1 MSARP
6 TLAIVGGTGALG
18 SGLALRWAAAGY
30 RVVIG
35 SRDAAKGAAVAAGL
49 EATLAARG
57 RDAQIEV
64 ADNRAAAAAGDIVVL
79 AVAFGH
85 QRTTLEAI
93 RAELAG
99 KILVDVTVPLVPP
112 KVMRVQLPPEGS
124 AGQIAQALLGE
135 PTRVVS
141 AFQNVAATHLQGE
154 GPVPCDVLVCGDDRD
169 ARQQVIALVEA
180 AGARGLHGGSIAN
193 AAAAEAL
200 TSVLIFLNKEYGGHS
215 GIRISGLDGDHG

>member
-35 SRDAAKGAAVAAGL
+35 SRDAARGAEVAAAL
-49 EATLAARG
+49 SATLASRG
-57 RDAQIEV
+57 SGGRIE
-64 ADNRAAAAAGDIVVL
+64 ALDNRAAAAAGDIVVL
-79 AVAFGH
+79 AVAFSH
-85 QRTTLEAI
+85 QRATLEPI

-99 KILVDVTVPLVPP
+99 KTLVDVTVPLVPP

-124 AGQIAQALLGE
+124 AGQLAQALLGE
-135 PTRVVS
+135 QTRVVS

-169 ARQQVIALVEA
+169 ARQQVIGLVEA

-215 GIRISGLDGDHG
+215 GIRISGLDGDRG